1 MKLYEKKLTKDD
13 DLAILNHIKNQSKVD
28 IAHEI
33 ILLIAYYE
41 GRLSVLEAREKLREL

>member
-1 MKLYEKKLTKDD
+1 MKLYEKKLKSIYG
-13 DLAILNHIKNQSKVD
+13 LEVFKHIKELEKSD

-41 GRLSVLEAREKLREL
+41 GRLSVLEEREKLREL